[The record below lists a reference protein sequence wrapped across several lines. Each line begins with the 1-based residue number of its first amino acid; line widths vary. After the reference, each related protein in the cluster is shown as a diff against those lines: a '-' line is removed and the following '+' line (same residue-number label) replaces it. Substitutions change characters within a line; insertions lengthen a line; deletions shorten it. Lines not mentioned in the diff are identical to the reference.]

1 MQAHPHKFLTC
12 RKSGQN
18 GTLAPRKFACLY
30 TYASRGNKRLSSLQM
45 PDLPGIKTSL
55 AQMKLWMLNDKGLKL
70 SVKPHLQ
77 TLGGYVKSQT
87 QGMLSLQFW

>member
-1 MQAHPHKFLTC
+1 
-12 RKSGQN
+12 
-18 GTLAPRKFACLY
+18 
-30 TYASRGNKRLSSLQM
+30 M

-55 AQMKLWMLNDKGLKL
+55 AQMKLWMLNDEGLKL